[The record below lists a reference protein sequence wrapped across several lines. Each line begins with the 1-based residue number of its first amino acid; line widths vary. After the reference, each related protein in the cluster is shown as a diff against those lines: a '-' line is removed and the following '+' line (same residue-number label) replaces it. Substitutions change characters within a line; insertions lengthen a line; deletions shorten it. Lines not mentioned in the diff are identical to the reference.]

1 MGAGQLMRNKTSF
14 RRRSY
19 VRRKGQSNFENDGD
33 RARGERGGDDL
44 GRENSLRSGGEADS
58 YDECEDCHQRNLQI
72 EGVNILARREVVL
85 LAVLANCDKSSPGLR
100 HKGEQNQL
108 FVSA

>member
-44 GRENSLRSGGEADS
+44 GRENSLRSGG
-58 YDECEDCHQRNLQI
+58 
-72 EGVNILARREVVL
+72 
-85 LAVLANCDKSSPGLR
+85 
-100 HKGEQNQL
+100 
-108 FVSA
+108 